1 MLARWLAQASRRAS
15 IVTSRPILLPNLKQ
29 SAAVLAVPR
38 GNATLTLALSRRV
51 GFAAKRR
58 QVL

>member
-1 MLARWLAQASRRAS
+1 
-15 IVTSRPILLPNLKQ
+15 LKQ

-38 GNATLTLALSRRV
+38 GNATLTLAISRRV

-58 QVL
+58 QGL

>member
-1 MLARWLAQASRRAS
+1 
-15 IVTSRPILLPNLKQ
+15 LLRNLKQ
-29 SAAVLAVPR
+29 SATVLAVPR